1 MKVLNE
7 DVVTKDDVFT
17 LTTEDVVANPN
28 AVICAEV
35 VTAPAN
41 DDVNVL
47 ID

>member
-1 MKVLNE
+1 VLNE
-7 DVVTKDDVFT
+7 EVKTKDEVFT
-17 LTTEDVVANPN
+17 LTTDDVVANPN